1 MSKYSLKDRARY
13 FFDST
18 LSSGPLGLL
27 IWLGLFSITVIILV
41 ASFVW
46 IIGASPKESILEQAW
61 FYTLTSLGAFW
72 NAEGGTWLFRLSSL
86 VVVFTA
92 IFVIGTL
99 VKCVECGYRD

>member
-1 MSKYSLKDRARY
+1 MSKYTLKERSRY

-27 IWLGLFSITVIILV
+27 VWLGLFSITVIILV

-46 IIGASPKESILEQAW
+46 IIGASPKESILEQAC

-72 NAEGGTWLFRLSSL
+72 NAEGGTWLFRLIITSCCFYSNICHWHFDQYSNISL
-86 VVVFTA
+86 
-92 IFVIGTL
+92 
-99 VKCVECGYRD
+99 